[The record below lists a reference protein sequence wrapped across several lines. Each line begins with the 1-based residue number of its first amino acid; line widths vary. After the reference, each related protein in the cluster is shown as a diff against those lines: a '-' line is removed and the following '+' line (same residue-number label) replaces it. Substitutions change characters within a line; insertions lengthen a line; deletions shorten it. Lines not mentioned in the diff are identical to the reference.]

1 MQLYK
6 FMLSMLEF
14 DLPEKE
20 IDLISKRS
28 QSKNIDSPKYRNF
41 DALRWF

>member
-1 MQLYK
+1 MQLYE

-14 DLPEKE
+14 DLPKKE
-20 IDLISKRS
+20 INRS

>member
-1 MQLYK
+1 
-6 FMLSMLEF
+6 MLSMLEF

-20 IDLISKRS
+20 IRS